1 MKRRTLLK
9 SLLAAP
15 AAATLAPPPVAASP
29 VPAETP
35 PLETS
40 APGAAAASM
49 VSFFTAAQL
58 AALGRLSELIM
69 PASPTHPGARESG
82 VPEFLDF
89 LISQSPAARQALYR
103 NGLDRLNALAA
114 GAHAVPSEELAQSGV
129 RRETVPGSSG
139 GARRTLC
146 AFEKLSDGQA
156 SAILA
161 PLHERWTYSGPRD
174 EFARFLEAA
183 KADVVEATRNSRQW
197 RAAEASLRGHSAGT
211 GVYWRRVE

>member
-40 APGAAAASM
+40 APGEAAASI

-58 AALGRLSELIM
+58 ATLRRLSGLIA
-69 PASPTHPGARESG
+69 PASTTHPGAGECG

-103 NGLDRLNALAA
+103 NGLDRLNALASS
-114 GAHAVPSEELAQSGV
+114 AHSLP
-129 RRETVPGSSG
+129 
-139 GARRTLC
+139 
-146 AFEKLSDGQA
+146 FERLSDGQA

-183 KADVVEATRNSRQW
+183 KADVVEATRHSRQW
-197 RAAEASLRGHSAGT
+197 LAAEASLRGHSVGT
-211 GVYWRRVE
+211 DTYWRRVE